1 MKDDN
6 LEDLFKNL
14 HQDFNVETPNPGHNS
29 RFLKKLEA
37 QNVVKTIRPIRN
49 SKRKLWKPIAAIAAT
64 IALLVSLTFTL
75 KPTTF
80 VNDLANV
87 SPEMANT
94 QTFFTSVI
102 NEKLNTINNQKSPET
117 TLLIKDAMVQM
128 EVLEK
133 EYNQLKIDLTES
145 GNDKR
150 VIHAMINNFWN
161 RINLLKEVVDTI
173 EGLKTINYNTD
184 EITL

>member
-1 MKDDN
+1 MKNDN
-6 LEDLFKNL
+6 IETLFKDL
-14 HQDFNVETPNPGHNS
+14 HQDFNVETPNTGHHA
-29 RFLKKLEA
+29 RFLEKLDT
-37 QNVVKTIRPIRN
+37 QNALGALPIST
-49 SKRKLWKPIAAIAAT
+49 SKRELWKPITAIAAT
-64 IALLVSLTFTL
+64 IVLLVALTLTL
-75 KPTTF
+75 KPNNP
-80 VNDLANV
+80 VHDLANV

-102 NEKLNTINNQKSPET
+102 NEKLNTINNAKSPET

-128 EVLEK
+128 EILEK

>member
-1 MKDDN
+1 MKNDN
-6 LEDLFKNL
+6 IETLFKDL
-14 HQDFNVETPNPGHNS
+14 HQDFDVETPSTGHHA
-29 RFLKKLEA
+29 RFLEKLEA
-37 QNVVKTIRPIRN
+37 QNALGVLPTSI
-49 SKRKLWKPIAAIAAT
+49 SKRELWKPITAIAAT
-64 IALLVSLTFTL
+64 IVLLVALTFAL
-75 KPTTF
+75 KPQNS
-80 VNDLANV
+80 VSDLANV

-94 QTFFTSVI
+94 QSFFTSVI
-102 NEKLNTINNQKSPET
+102 NEKLNTINNEKSPET

-128 EVLEK
+128 DALEN

-161 RINLLKEVVDTI
+161 RINLLKEVVATI
-173 EGLKTINYNTD
+173 EDLKTINHNTD

>member
-1 MKDDN
+1 MKNDN
-6 LEDLFKNL
+6 LETLFNNL
-14 HQDFNVETPNPGHNS
+14 HQDFDVETPNPGHKS

-37 QNVVKTIRPIRN
+37 QNASNALPISI
-49 SKRKLWKPIAAIAAT
+49 SKNELWKPITAIAAT
-64 IALLVSLTFTL
+64 IVLLVALTFTL
-75 KPTTF
+75 KPNTP
-80 VNDLANV
+80 VSDLANV

-102 NEKLNTINNQKSPET
+102 NEKLNTINDEKSPET
-117 TLLIKDAMVQM
+117 KLLIKDAMAQM
-128 EVLEK
+128 EILEK

>member
-6 LEDLFKNL
+6 LETLFNNL
-14 HQDFNVETPNPGHNS
+14 HQDFDVETPNPGHKS
-29 RFLKKLEA
+29 RFLEKLEA
-37 QNVVKTIRPIRN
+37 QNALGALPIST
-49 SKRKLWKPIAAIAAT
+49 SKRELWKPITAIAAT
-64 IALLVSLTFTL
+64 IVLLVALTFAL
-75 KPTTF
+75 KPQNS
-80 VNDLANV
+80 VSDLANV

-94 QTFFTSVI
+94 QSFFTSVI
-102 NEKLNTINNQKSPET
+102 NEKLNTINNEKSPET

-128 EVLEK
+128 DALEN

-161 RINLLKEVVDTI
+161 RINLLKEVVATI
-173 EGLKTINYNTD
+173 EDLKTINHNTD